1 MGAGHRQAALGGHDA
16 DAGAPPQ
23 KRGRGP
29 VFGAFCRPGPAP
41 ARAGADAARRAQIIF
56 CVTIQNKQ
64 LEFGEGVPAPLAA
77 LGSAC
82 LAKDPAG
89 RPTFPEV
96 LKALDALP
104 ADALRASPH
113 A

>member
-1 MGAGHRQAALGGHDA
+1 
-16 DAGAPPQ
+16 
-23 KRGRGP
+23 
-29 VFGAFCRPGPAP
+29 
-41 ARAGADAARRAQIIF
+41 
-56 CVTIQNKQ
+56 
-64 LEFGEGVPAPLAA
+64 VPAPLAA

>member
-1 MGAGHRQAALGGHDA
+1 M
-16 DAGAPPQ
+16 
-23 KRGRGP
+23 
-29 VFGAFCRPGPAP
+29 
-41 ARAGADAARRAQIIF
+41 
-56 CVTIQNKQ
+56 TIQNKQ

-77 LGSAC
+77 LGAAC

-104 ADALRASPH
+104 ADALRAPPH